1 VNVLNLTARRFHAGL
16 AASVITG
23 APDKRRRGDPSR
35 AAHGVGPLP
44 TLHGLVD
51 VSTMPGATGKLGR
64 HGTKAPGS
72 VLPREPTKQTR
83 FSAMFR

>member
-1 VNVLNLTARRFHAGL
+1 MPRLDRTRPHHVPVHPEPEGRAE
-16 AASVITG
+16 
-23 APDKRRRGDPSR
+23 PEPS
-35 AAHGVGPLP
+35 AHGVGPLP